1 MSEIA
6 IFLVA
11 ELPAFIAVNIDANE
25 NGASRRCWPRRRIQ
39 EELGQLNP
47 RLAASSPRRS
57 VQHQL
62 PITPNENWR
71 LIARKGSVPKIVM
84 RGGRRV
90 LTYTKVV
97 WLTLG
102 ACGMLLL
109 QSISNIGR
117 RPCISSQQHI
127 I

>member
-1 MSEIA
+1 MLA
-6 IFLVA
+6 A
-11 ELPAFIAVNIDANE
+11 TTYPRRTRATELATRSVF
-25 NGASRRCWPRRRIQ
+25 SRR
-39 EELGQLNP
+39 
-47 RLAASSPRRS
+47 SFFK
-57 VQHQL
+57 HQL

-71 LIARKGSVPKIVM
+71 LIVRKGSVPKIVT

-90 LTYTKVV
+90 LTYTEVV